1 MGVIVVTR
9 RRILILPLATAVIA
23 GLVVYRLN
31 RGERPSP
38 PVPKS
43 ASVRE
48 TRTAPPLA
56 IPLAD
61 QHKHVVKLER
71 YYGRAPIVIVFF
83 DKDAGADKD
92 LYLTQLR
99 DCFDQLESYGIE
111 VVGISRASSFENQQ
125 AEERVGKPFP
135 FPILSDIHP
144 EGLSPAPVSIQ
155 FGLFDVATQSTRTAV
170 FLIDRAGQIPWDGA
184 VPSPASDPA
193 MVVDAL
199 CRGEWPRE

>member
-1 MGVIVVTR
+1 VPAAFAQ
-9 RRILILPLATAVIA
+9 RRIVILPLAAVVIA

-48 TRTAPPLA
+48 THTAPPLA

-61 QHKHVVKLER
+61 QHKHLVKLER

-92 LYLTQLR
+92 PYLTQLR
-99 DCFDQLESYGIE
+99 DCFDQLDADGVE

-125 AEERVGKPFP
+125 AEERAGKPFP

-144 EGLSPAPVSIQ
+144 EGHSPAPISIQ
-155 FGLFDVATQSTRTAV
+155 FGLFDVPTQSTRTAV
-170 FLIDRAGQIPWDGA
+170 FLIDRAGQISWDGA
-184 VPSPASDPA
+184 APRPVSDPA
-193 MVVDAL
+193 AAIDAL
-199 CRGEWPRE
+199 CRGQWPRE